1 VARLNGTS
9 LTMAVSNPNRK
20 RNFMVAKPETVR
32 RCLHRQWAYNA
43 RSRRRIDR
51 SGAKRNAGA
60 TILTAL
66 TGCSNAGSK
75 AQGGTMLRT
84 IEDWKTVLRD
94 KFPQDAAQRILR
106 DIPHYRKGGGY
117 ECQDI
122 EQLANALQA
131 FASLRDE
138 DRANGS

>member
-1 VARLNGTS
+1 
-9 LTMAVSNPNRK
+9 
-20 RNFMVAKPETVR
+20 
-32 RCLHRQWAYNA
+32 
-43 RSRRRIDR
+43 
-51 SGAKRNAGA
+51 
-60 TILTAL
+60 
-66 TGCSNAGSK
+66 
-75 AQGGTMLRT
+75 MLRT

-106 DIPHYRKGGGY
+106 EIPHYRKGGGY

-138 DRANGS
+138 DPANGPRSFPAPRPR